1 MRAIGIILLF
11 TLLSFPSRFG
21 QSERPSNQAQIQE
34 ITELEKRRAAAVVD
48 RNVDFLDKITATDS
62 VRISP
67 MAELATKSQLL
78 AELKSGSVTYSSID
92 VDELSVRIYGTTA
105 VVTGR
110 SAFEGQKDGKQF
122 KNRCRFSRVWV
133 KSGTG
138 WQEILFQLTPISE
151 H

>member
-1 MRAIGIILLF
+1 MRTIGIVVLLIF
-11 TLLSFPSRFG
+11 LSFLSLFG
-21 QSERPSNQAQIQE
+21 QSDKLSNDSQVQE
-34 ITELEKRRAAAVVD
+34 VTELEKQRATAVVD
-48 RNVDFLDKITATDS
+48 RNIDLLDKITAADS

-67 MAELATKSQLL
+67 MAELGTKAQLL
-78 AELKSGSVTYSSID
+78 AELKSGDVTYSSIN
-92 VDELSVRIYGTTA
+92 VDDLSVRIYGKTA

-110 SAFEGQKDGKQF
+110 SAFEGQRQGKQF
-122 KNRCRFSRVWV
+122 KSRCRFSRVWV